1 MCPSTTRASSGNFW
15 ESFKGEDDLQDG
27 AKSEVLRR
35 LKSVE
40 GHVRGVAK
48 MVEDEDVTYADV
60 VQQTNAI
67 FSAIRR
73 INAVLLKDFVEERVA
88 EEGASEEM
96 AKDLT
101 KAIDRVVK

>member
-1 MCPSTTRASSGNFW
+1 MQNA
-15 ESFKGEDDLQDG
+15 
-27 AKSEVLRR
+27 AKEEVLRR
-35 LKSVE
+35 LRSVE

-48 MVEDEDVTYADV
+48 MVESGDVTYADV

-73 INAVLLKDFVEERVA
+73 VNTVLLKDFVEERA
-88 EEGASEEM
+88 GEDGASEDLV
-96 AKDLT
+96 KDLI

>member
-1 MCPSTTRASSGNFW
+1 MRASF
-15 ESFKGEDDLQDG
+15 ESFWKSTEERVDDLQDG
-27 AKSEVLRR
+27 TKSEVLRR

-40 GHVRGVAK
+40 GHVRGVGK
-48 MVEDEDVTYADV
+48 MVEGGDVTYAEV

-73 INAVLLKDFVEERVA
+73 INAVLLKDFVEERA
-88 EEGASEEM
+88 EEEGASEEM
-96 AKDLT
+96 VKDLV

>member
-1 MCPSTTRASSGNFW
+1 MH
-15 ESFKGEDDLQDG
+15 DG

-48 MVEDEDVTYADV
+48 MVENEDVTYADV

-73 INAVLLKDFVEERVA
+73 INTVLLKDFVEERA
-88 EEGASEEM
+88 EQEGVSEDM
-96 AKDLT
+96 VRDLV

>member
-1 MCPSTTRASSGNFW
+1 L
-15 ESFKGEDDLQDG
+15 KGKVGSLQDG
-27 AKSEVLRR
+27 AKGEVLRR

-48 MVEDEDVTYADV
+48 MIEGGEVTYADV

-67 FSAIRR
+67 FSAIRS
-73 INAVLLKDFVEERVA
+73 INTVLLRDFVEERA
-88 EEGASEEM
+88 QEEGASKEM
-96 AKDLT
+96 VKDLM

>member
-1 MCPSTTRASSGNFW
+1 
-15 ESFKGEDDLQDG
+15 LQREN
-27 AKSEVLRR
+27 KNEVIRR

-48 MVEDEDVTYADV
+48 MVEEGDVSYAEI

-73 INAVLLKDFVEERVA
+73 INNLLLKDFVEERA
-88 EEGASEEM
+88 DRDGASEDLI
-96 AKDLT
+96 KDLMQAIERVT
-101 KAIDRVVK
+101 K

>member
-1 MCPSTTRASSGNFW
+1 M
-15 ESFKGEDDLQDG
+15 QDG
-27 AKSEVLRR
+27 ARSEVLRR

-48 MVEDEDVTYADV
+48 MVEGGDVTYADV

-67 FSAIRR
+67 FSAIRS
-73 INAVLLKDFVEERVA
+73 INTVLLKDFVEERA
-88 EEGASEEM
+88 QKEGASEEM
-96 AKDLT
+96 VKDLM

>member
-1 MCPSTTRASSGNFW
+1 MHREN
-15 ESFKGEDDLQDG
+15 KN
-27 AKSEVLRR
+27 EVIRR

-48 MVEDEDVTYADV
+48 MVEEGDVSYAEL

-73 INAVLLKDFVEERVA
+73 INNLLLKDFVEERA
-88 EEGASEEM
+88 SADGASEELV
-96 AKDLT
+96 KDLM
-101 KAIDRVVK
+101 KAIERVTK

>member
-1 MCPSTTRASSGNFW
+1 M
-15 ESFKGEDDLQDG
+15 QDA
-27 AKSEVLRR
+27 AKAEVLRR
-35 LKSVE
+35 LRSVE

-48 MVEDEDVTYADV
+48 MVEGGDVTYADI

-73 INAVLLKDFVEERVA
+73 VNAVLLKDFVEERA
-88 EEGASEEM
+88 GEDGASEELV
-96 AKDLT
+96 KDLV

>member
-1 MCPSTTRASSGNFW
+1 M
-15 ESFKGEDDLQDG
+15 KDG
-27 AKSEVLRR
+27 AKNEVLRR

-48 MVEDEDVTYADV
+48 MVESEDVSYADII
-60 VQQTNAI
+60 QQTNAI

-73 INAVLLKDFVEERVA
+73 INTVLLKDFVEERVT

-96 AKDLT
+96 VKDLV

>member
-1 MCPSTTRASSGNFW
+1 M
-15 ESFKGEDDLQDG
+15 QDG
-27 AKSEVLRR
+27 VKSEVLRR

-48 MVEDEDVTYADV
+48 MVENEDVTYADV

-73 INAVLLKDFVEERVA
+73 INTVLLKDFVEERA
-88 EEGASEEM
+88 EQEGASEEM
-96 AKDLT
+96 VKDLV

>member
-1 MCPSTTRASSGNFW
+1 M
-15 ESFKGEDDLQDG
+15 QDG
-27 AKSEVLRR
+27 TKSEVLRR

-48 MVEDEDVTYADV
+48 MVENEDVSYADV

-73 INAVLLKDFVEERVA
+73 INTVLLKDFVEERA
-88 EEGASEEM
+88 EQEGASEDM
-96 AKDLT
+96 VKDLV

>member
-1 MCPSTTRASSGNFW
+1 M
-15 ESFKGEDDLQDG
+15 QDE
-27 AKSEVLRR
+27 AKNEVLRR

-48 MVEDEDVTYADV
+48 MVEGEDVTYADII
-60 VQQTNAI
+60 QQTNAI

-73 INAVLLKDFVEERVA
+73 INTVLLKDFIEERLA

-96 AKDLT
+96 ARDLT

>member
-1 MCPSTTRASSGNFW
+1 M
-15 ESFKGEDDLQDG
+15 QDG

-88 EEGASEEM
+88 EEGVSEEM

>member
-1 MCPSTTRASSGNFW
+1 
-15 ESFKGEDDLQDG
+15 LQREN
-27 AKSEVLRR
+27 KNEVIRR

-48 MVEDEDVTYADV
+48 MVEEGDVSYAEI

-73 INAVLLKDFVEERVA
+73 INNLLLKDFLKERA
-88 EEGASEEM
+88 DRDGASEDLV
-96 AKDLT
+96 KDLM
-101 KAIDRVVK
+101 KAIERVTK

>member
-1 MCPSTTRASSGNFW
+1 MQRETKR
-15 ESFKGEDDLQDG
+15 
-27 AKSEVLRR
+27 EVIRR

-48 MVEDEDVTYADV
+48 MVDEGDVSYADV

-73 INAVLLKDFVEERVA
+73 INTVLLKDFVEERA
-88 EEGASEEM
+88 DRDGASEEM
-96 AKDLT
+96 VRDLL
-101 KAIDRVVK
+101 KAIERVTK

>member
-1 MCPSTTRASSGNFW
+1 MQREN
-15 ESFKGEDDLQDG
+15 KN
-27 AKSEVLRR
+27 EVIRR

-48 MVEDEDVTYADV
+48 MVEEGDVSYAEI

-73 INAVLLKDFVEERVA
+73 INNLLLKDFVEERA
-88 EEGASEEM
+88 DLDGASEDLV
-96 AKDLT
+96 KDLM
-101 KAIDRVVK
+101 KAIERVTK

>member
-1 MCPSTTRASSGNFW
+1 M
-15 ESFKGEDDLQDG
+15 QDG

-48 MVEDEDVTYADV
+48 MVENEDVTYADV

-67 FSAIRR
+67 FAAIRR
-73 INAVLLKDFVEERVA
+73 INTVLLKDFVEERA
-88 EEGASEEM
+88 EQEGASEDM
-96 AKDLT
+96 VKDLV

>member
-1 MCPSTTRASSGNFW
+1 
-15 ESFKGEDDLQDG
+15 LQREN
-27 AKSEVLRR
+27 KNEVIRR

-48 MVEDEDVTYADV
+48 MVEEGDVTYADI

-73 INAVLLKDFVEERVA
+73 INTVLLKDFVEERA
-88 EEGASEEM
+88 EQDGVSEELV
-96 AKDLT
+96 KDLI
-101 KAIDRVVK
+101 KAIDRVTK

>member
-1 MCPSTTRASSGNFW
+1 M
-15 ESFKGEDDLQDG
+15 QDG

-48 MVEDEDVTYADV
+48 MVENEDASYADV

-73 INAVLLKDFVEERVA
+73 INTVLLKDFVEERA
-88 EEGASEEM
+88 EQDGASEEM
-96 AKDLT
+96 IKDLI
-101 KAIDRVVK
+101 KAIDRVTK

>member
-1 MCPSTTRASSGNFW
+1 MQREN
-15 ESFKGEDDLQDG
+15 KN
-27 AKSEVLRR
+27 EVIRR

-48 MVEDEDVTYADV
+48 MIEEGDVSYADI

-73 INAVLLKDFVEERVA
+73 INNLLLKDFVEERA
-88 EEGASEEM
+88 DRDGASEDLV
-96 AKDLT
+96 KDLM
-101 KAIDRVVK
+101 KAIERVTK

>member
-1 MCPSTTRASSGNFW
+1 MQREN
-15 ESFKGEDDLQDG
+15 KN
-27 AKSEVLRR
+27 EVIRR

-48 MVEDEDVTYADV
+48 MVEEGDVSYAEI

-73 INAVLLKDFVEERVA
+73 INNLLLKDFVEERA
-88 EEGASEEM
+88 GRDGASEDLV
-96 AKDLT
+96 KDLV
-101 KAIDRVVK
+101 KAIERVTK